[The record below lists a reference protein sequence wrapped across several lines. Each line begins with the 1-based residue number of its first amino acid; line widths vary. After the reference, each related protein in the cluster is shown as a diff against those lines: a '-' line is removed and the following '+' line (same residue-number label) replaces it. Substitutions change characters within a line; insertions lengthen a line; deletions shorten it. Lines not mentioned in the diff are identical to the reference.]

1 MKFHSLLA
9 AAMFLTPV
17 GVLADEY
24 QRGYTTQRSC
34 YKNEYTEEYVPGTQG
49 SPGYVKSF
57 TNTIEVPC
65 TGNSFNSVRR
75 RHYSLPNHRHY
86 RRNDNQVLV
95 SKSYLKHGVSCSAGN
110 TTTGGLIGG
119 GLAAA
124 LSKKDAYGWSVP
136 LGAVLGM
143 GIANADC

>member
-1 MKFHSLLA
+1 MKKTMKFHSLLA
-9 AAMFLTPV
+9 AAMLLTPI

-34 YKNEYTEEYVPGTQG
+34 FKEIYREEYVPGTRSSQ
-49 SPGYVKSF
+49 GYVKSF
-57 TNTIEVPC
+57 SDTVEVPC
-65 TGNSFNSVRR
+65 SSSIGHSVRSYNYHQR
-75 RHYSLPNHRHY
+75 RHY
-86 RRNDNQVLV
+86 RRSNNQVLV
-95 SKSYLKHGVSCSAGN
+95 SRNHRSPSCSAGN
-110 TTTGGLIGG
+110 ATTGGLIGG

-143 GIANADC
+143 GIANVDC

>member
-1 MKFHSLLA
+1 ML
-9 AAMFLTPV
+9 LTPI

-34 YKNEYTEEYVPGTQG
+34 FKEIYREEYVPGTRSSQ
-49 SPGYVKSF
+49 GYVKSF
-57 TNTIEVPC
+57 SDTVEVPC
-65 TGNSFNSVRR
+65 GSSSGYSVRSYN
-75 RHYSLPNHRHY
+75 HYPYRHY
-86 RRNDNQVLV
+86 RRSNNQGLV
-95 SKSYLKHGVSCSAGN
+95 SRNHRSPSCSAGN
-110 TTTGGLIGG
+110 ATTGGLIGG